1 MNTQHTPEPLIKT
14 IDGNAYVKYGDYH
27 ALQQQ
32 HAELLAAAKIT
43 LRENLDLADGDC
55 CTLYDLRTSVESVAP
70 EWDMYGDCEAI
81 AKAGG

>member
-1 MNTQHTPEPLIKT
+1 MDTQRTQEPLIKT

-32 HAELLAAAKIT
+32 RDELLDALKNEHGMYSPA
-43 LRENLDLADGDC
+43 LAGDFEGSC
-55 CTLYDLRTSVESVAP
+55 SICTL
-70 EWDMYGDCEAI
+70 I